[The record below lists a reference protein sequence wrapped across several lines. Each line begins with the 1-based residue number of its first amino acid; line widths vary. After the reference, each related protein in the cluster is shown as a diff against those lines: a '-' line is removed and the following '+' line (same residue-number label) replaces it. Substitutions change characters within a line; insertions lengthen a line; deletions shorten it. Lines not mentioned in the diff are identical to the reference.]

1 MMYFMGKVSKVDA
14 IVSLKPTAKFHVVG
28 NETIHWHEDSPV
40 TQPSDTDIANEV
52 TRLQAEYDALEYQ
65 RKRQSEYPPMADYL
79 DAIVKDDDTQKQK
92 YINDC
97 KAVKEKYPK

>member
-1 MMYFMGKVSKVDA
+1 MYFMGKVSKVDA

-52 TRLQAEYDALEYQ
+52 TR
-65 RKRQSEYPPMADYL
+65 
-79 DAIVKDDDTQKQK
+79 
-92 YINDC
+92 
-97 KAVKEKYPK
+97 

>member
-40 TQPSDTDIANEV
+40 TQPSDTAIANEV

-65 RKRQSEYPPMADYL
+65 RKRQEEYPPMADYL
-79 DAIVKDDDTQKQK
+79 DAVVKGDETQKQK
-92 YINDC
+92 YIDDC

>member
-40 TQPSDTDIANEV
+40 TQPSDTEIANEV
-52 TRLQAEYDALEYQ
+52 TRLQAEYDAKEYQ
-65 RKRQSEYPPMADYL
+65 RKRKAEYPPMADYL
-79 DAIVKDDDTQKQK
+79 DAIVKGDETQKQK

-97 KAVKEKYPK
+97 LAVKEKYPK

>member
-1 MMYFMGKVSKVDA
+1 MIYILDKVSKTNA
-14 IVSLKPTAKFHVVG
+14 ILSLKPNAKFHVVG

-52 TRLQAEYDALEYQ
+52 TRLQAEYDANEYQ
-65 RKRQSEYPPMADYL
+65 RKRQAEYPPMADYL
-79 DAIVKDDDTQKQK
+79 DAVVKGDETQKQK
-92 YINDC
+92 YIDDC